1 MKSVFGIF
9 FVAAC
14 MLLAIPAHAR
24 EAGTTRYAVDLM
36 AAPYRDAKLA
46 SKLPENTRV
55 EVLGRRGGWI
65 NITSKGQSGWVRLH
79 QVRLGEGPEK
89 KGSSGLSALWNVG
102 QTGRSGSQG
111 IVATTGVRGLSAE
124 ELKTAKPNPGAVAAM
139 DSHKA
144 SETTARDYAHSAGL
158 KENSVPY
165 LSTSK

>member
-1 MKSVFGIF
+1 MKSVFKVIF
-9 FVAAC
+9 AAAC
-14 MLLAIPAHAR
+14 VLLVIPAHAG

-46 SKLPENTRV
+46 AKLPDNTRV

-79 QVRLGEGPEK
+79 QVRLSEGPEK
-89 KGSSGLSALWNVG
+89 KGSSGLSTLWNVG

-111 IVATTGVRGLSAE
+111 IVATTGIRGLSAE
-124 ELKTAKPNPGAVAAM
+124 ELKTAKPDPGAVAAM
-139 DSHKA
+139 EAYKA
-144 SETTARDYAHSAGL
+144 SDAGAQAYAHDAGL
-158 KENSVPY
+158 KEKNVPY

>member
-46 SKLPENTRV
+46 STLPENTRV

>member
-9 FVAAC
+9 FVTAC
-14 MLLAIPAHAR
+14 MLLASLAYAG
-24 EAGTTRYAVDLM
+24 ETGTTRYAVDLM

-89 KGSSGLSALWNVG
+89 KGSSGLSSLWNVG

-124 ELKTAKPNPGAVAAM
+124 ELKAAKPNPQAVAAM
-139 DSHKA
+139 DAYKA
-144 SETTARDYAHSAGL
+144 GDAGARAYAHDAGL
-158 KENSVPY
+158 
-165 LSTSK
+165 